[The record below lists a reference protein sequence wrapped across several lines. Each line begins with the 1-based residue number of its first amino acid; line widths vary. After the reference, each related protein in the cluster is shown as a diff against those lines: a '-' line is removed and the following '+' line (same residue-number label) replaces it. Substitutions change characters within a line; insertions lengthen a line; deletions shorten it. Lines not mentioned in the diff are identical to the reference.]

1 MRRGQQQDV
10 DIRQATNAQPAG
22 DAAQTP
28 RRRVVDAAPTWTEA
42 LGTEGLVYIAALSAA
57 FAWFY
62 WDHIKRLA
70 SFWQQPDWSHGYLIL
85 PFSLYLVHLRK
96 RQILAVKPAGSYVG
110 LAVMLFSLVAYIAFI
125 LAKINT
131 PQPLTM
137 VPMIAGIV
145 LLMCGWRI
153 LMLTA
158 FPIAFLALSIPPPD
172 RLYRELTHPL
182 QQFAAAVSTAILNA
196 FPHAIVEREG
206 INITFFMTDTGKSG
220 AFTVAGACSGMRSL
234 MAFVALGMM
243 IAFMRERP
251 AWQRIAM
258 AICVVPVALFCNC
271 MRVIITGAFQ
281 MYGMGD
287 LATGT
292 PHSTLGLAM
301 FGLGL
306 CIYMGLIWLFEQ
318 IVDTRDDSIAD

>member
-1 MRRGQQQDV
+1 METQ
-10 DIRQATNAQPAG
+10 QATNAQPTG
-22 DAAQTP
+22 DAAQAP
-28 RRRVVDAAPTWTEA
+28 RRRVVDAVPTWSAA
-42 LGTEGLVYIAALSAA
+42 LGTEGLVYIAALTAA
-57 FAWFY
+57 FLWFY
-62 WDHIKRLA
+62 WDHIKRLLG
-70 SFWQQPDWSHGYLIL
+70 FWQLPDWSHGWLIL

-96 RQILAVKPAGSYVG
+96 RQILAVKPSGSYAG
-110 LAVMLFSLVAYIAFI
+110 LALMLFSVVAYIAFI
-125 LAKINT
+125 LLKINT

-137 VPMIAGIV
+137 IPMIAGIV

-172 RLYRELTHPL
+172 RMYRELTQPL
-182 QQFAAAVSTAILNA
+182 QQFAAAVSTAILNT
-196 FPHAIVEREG
+196 FPHALVEREG
-206 INITFFMTDTGKSG
+206 INITFFMTDSGKSG

-234 MAFVALGMM
+234 MAFIALGMM
-243 IAFMRERP
+243 IAFLRDRP

-301 FGLGL
+301 FALGLG
-306 CIYMGLIWLFEQ
+306 IYTGLIWIFEQ
-318 IVDTRDDSIAD
+318 IMDTTDAGETA